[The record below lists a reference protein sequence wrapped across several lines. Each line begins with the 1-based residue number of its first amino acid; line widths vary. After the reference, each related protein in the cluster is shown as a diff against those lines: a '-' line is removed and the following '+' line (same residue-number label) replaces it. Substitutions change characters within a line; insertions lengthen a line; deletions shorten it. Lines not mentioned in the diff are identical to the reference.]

1 MHATNDI
8 ARIDK
13 AERIRF
19 TLGVETDTRE
29 AACSPT
35 RLDVLVSC
43 KPSHPE
49 EIDMLG
55 GWILYL
61 WPTILDV
68 GMKDTYNSSIP
79 VRVGVLNILV

>member
-8 ARIDK
+8 VGIDK
-13 AERIRF
+13 AEHIRF
-19 TLGVETDTRE
+19 TLWVETDTRE
-29 AACSPT
+29 VVCSPT
-35 RLDVLVSC
+35 GLDVLVSC

-49 EIDMLG
+49 EIDTLG

-68 GMKDTYNSSIP
+68 GMKDTYDSSIP

>member
-1 MHATNDI
+1 MQVAS
-8 ARIDK
+8 
-13 AERIRF
+13 
-19 TLGVETDTRE
+19 G
-29 AACSPT
+29 SYT

-43 KPSHPE
+43 KPLHPE
-49 EIDMLG
+49 EIDTLG

-61 WPTILDV
+61 WSTILDV